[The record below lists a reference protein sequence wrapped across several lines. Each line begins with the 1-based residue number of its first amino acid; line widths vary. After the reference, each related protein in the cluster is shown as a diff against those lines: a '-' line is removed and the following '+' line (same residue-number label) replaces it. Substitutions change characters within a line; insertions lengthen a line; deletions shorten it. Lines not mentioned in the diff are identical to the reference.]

1 MARKY
6 NAPLNQ
12 VPSMRVGSG
21 AVGKYQTLTTHM
33 VGGHI
38 VYGEFR
44 STTALQ
50 ILDID
55 SRMDWRD
62 RILTVS
68 MFVELP
74 PLIAL
79 PDVDPTLIWPRPLN
93 LGGSGAAFLAGD
105 MFATAGGWNGVIG
118 TPRGGPNLYNYCN
131 PRQVANLNTSVFA
144 YLYADSISGSLRV
157 LCPTANT
164 AGTLMVVVTEGTSKL
179 ITI

>member
-12 VPSMRVGSG
+12 VPSMRCGSG
-21 AVGKYQTLTTHM
+21 TLGKYDTLTTHM

-38 VYGEFR
+38 IYSEFR
-44 STTALQ
+44 STTPLQ
-50 ILDID
+50 IIDVD

-62 RILTVS
+62 RVMTVS
-68 MFVELP
+68 MFIDAP

-93 LGGSGAAFLAGD
+93 LGGSSAAYLAGD
-105 MFATAGGWNGVIG
+105 MFATAGGWTGVIG
-118 TPRGGPNLYNYCN
+118 TPRGGPNFYNYAN
-131 PRQVANLNTSVFA
+131 PRQIINLNTSVLA

-157 LCPTANT
+157 LLPTKDT
-164 AGTLMVVVTEGTSKL
+164 AGTVMIVVTEGTSKL

>member
-12 VPSMRVGSG
+12 VPSCGWAAARS
-21 AVGKYQTLTTHM
+21 ANIRPSPTHM

-68 MFVELP
+68 MFVGCRRSSP
-74 PLIAL
+74 PA
-79 PDVDPTLIWPRPLN
+79 
-93 LGGSGAAFLAGD
+93 
-105 MFATAGGWNGVIG
+105 
-118 TPRGGPNLYNYCN
+118 
-131 PRQVANLNTSVFA
+131 
-144 YLYADSISGSLRV
+144 
-157 LCPTANT
+157 
-164 AGTLMVVVTEGTSKL
+164 
-179 ITI
+179 